1 MQEVLK
7 QTISDDL
14 KNALK
19 SGDSFKVGILRLLL
33 SALHNKEIEKR
44 GKGEKSEL
52 SEEEIIEVLMK
63 ESKKR
68 KEAIEIYSK
77 GGRQDLAA
85 QEAKESEIIKIYLPE
100 QLSEAEVEKMALK
113 AIEKIGAKNQK
124 DFGKAMAEA
133 MKELKGKTDASK
145 VSEIIKKKLNS

>member
-1 MQEVLK
+1 
-7 QTISDDL
+7 
-14 KNALK
+14 
-19 SGDSFKVGILRLLL
+19 
-33 SALHNKEIEKR
+33 
-44 GKGEKSEL
+44 
-52 SEEEIIEVLMK
+52 MK

>member
-1 MQEVLK
+1 MSLK

-33 SALHNKEIEKR
+33 SALYNKEIEKR

-52 SEEEIIEVLMK
+52 SEEEVIEVLMK

-77 GGRQDLAA
+77 AGRQDLAV

-100 QLSEAEVEKMALK
+100 QLSEAEVEKITLK

-133 MKELKGKTDASK
+133 MKELKGKADALK
-145 VSEIIKKKLNS
+145 VSEIIKKKLSS